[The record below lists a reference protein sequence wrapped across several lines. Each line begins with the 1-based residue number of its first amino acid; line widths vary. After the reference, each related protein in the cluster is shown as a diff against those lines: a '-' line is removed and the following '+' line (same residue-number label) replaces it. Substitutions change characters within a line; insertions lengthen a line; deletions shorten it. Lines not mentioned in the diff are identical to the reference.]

1 MKWLNIIFHFRVW
14 LTTESN
20 INFPIGLLQMS
31 LKFTNEPPQGIRAS
45 LKRTYAD
52 VTQDTLDYSNHP
64 SWPSLL
70 YSVAFL
76 HTVVQVRY
84 IFKGLKPIYYSRIR
98 AKIWSLNSKSHIIIF
113 TGTPQIR
120 IFRMER
126 SLRIQPSR
134 LHSIHPVHHEPFRW
148 PRSKTR
154 NILEHS
160 LLYAWRGNML
170 IMAHT
175 VLKET

>member
-1 MKWLNIIFHFRVW
+1 MQTVIDSEEIHANFRYSKNPTYDPIKKCDIDKWHYTSFFHFRVW

-76 HTVVQVRY
+76 HTVVQVKY
-84 IFKGLKPIYYSRIR
+84 IFKVLKFLYYSRIGVR
-98 AKIWSLNSKSHIIIF
+98 F
-113 TGTPQIR
+113 
-120 IFRMER
+120 
-126 SLRIQPSR
+126 
-134 LHSIHPVHHEPFRW
+134 
-148 PRSKTR
+148 
-154 NILEHS
+154 
-160 LLYAWRGNML
+160 GN
-170 IMAHT
+170 
-175 VLKET
+175 

>member
-1 MKWLNIIFHFRVW
+1 MGFWLCLQNCHLSLSFCEEIMQTVIDSEEIHANFRYSKNPTYNPIKWPILQKMFIIFSIIFHFRVW

-76 HTVVQVRY
+76 HTVVQVKY
-84 IFKGLKPIYYSRIR
+84 IYKGWKFIFKNCI
-98 AKIWSLNSKSHIIIF
+98 
-113 TGTPQIR
+113 
-120 IFRMER
+120 
-126 SLRIQPSR
+126 
-134 LHSIHPVHHEPFRW
+134 
-148 PRSKTR
+148 
-154 NILEHS
+154 
-160 LLYAWRGNML
+160 
-170 IMAHT
+170 
-175 VLKET
+175 

>member
-1 MKWLNIIFHFRVW
+1 MGFWLCLQNCHLSLSFCEEIMQTVIDSEEIHANFRYFKNPTYNTIKWLILQKMFIISNIIFHFRVW

-76 HTVVQVRY
+76 HTVVQVKY
-84 IFKGLKPIYYSRIR
+84 VFK
-98 AKIWSLNSKSHIIIF
+98 
-113 TGTPQIR
+113 
-120 IFRMER
+120 
-126 SLRIQPSR
+126 
-134 LHSIHPVHHEPFRW
+134 
-148 PRSKTR
+148 
-154 NILEHS
+154 
-160 LLYAWRGNML
+160 
-170 IMAHT
+170 
-175 VLKET
+175 VLKFIYVS

>member
-1 MKWLNIIFHFRVW
+1 MFINGFLAFVTKLSFVFVILRGNYANSYRLRRDSRKFQVCYTIFWAFIFFNYLIKNLESKMFSYIITTSRVW

-20 INFPIGLLQMS
+20 KEFPIGLLQMS

-76 HTVVQVRY
+76 HTVVQVR
-84 IFKGLKPIYYSRIR
+84 LLVYY
-98 AKIWSLNSKSHIIIF
+98 AII
-113 TGTPQIR
+113 
-120 IFRMER
+120 
-126 SLRIQPSR
+126 
-134 LHSIHPVHHEPFRW
+134 
-148 PRSKTR
+148 K
-154 NILEHS
+154 
-160 LLYAWRGNML
+160 
-170 IMAHT
+170 
-175 VLKET
+175 

>member
-1 MKWLNIIFHFRVW
+1 MKKVFFYIIDYIEIKSRSDQTFLFFFRNAYLWDSGCAYRTVIYHYRFAKRSCKLWLIQKKSMPTSGILRTPLIIPSNERPISHEWFIIFNIIFHFRVW

-76 HTVVQVRY
+76 HTVVQV
-84 IFKGLKPIYYSRIR
+84 K
-98 AKIWSLNSKSHIIIF
+98 
-113 TGTPQIR
+113 
-120 IFRMER
+120 
-126 SLRIQPSR
+126 
-134 LHSIHPVHHEPFRW
+134 
-148 PRSKTR
+148 
-154 NILEHS
+154 
-160 LLYAWRGNML
+160 
-170 IMAHT
+170 
-175 VLKET
+175 

>member
-1 MKWLNIIFHFRVW
+1 MFSYIITTSRVW

-20 INFPIGLLQMS
+20 KEFPIGLLQMS

-76 HTVVQVRY
+76 HTVVQV
-84 IFKGLKPIYYSRIR
+84 GLLVYVTI
-98 AKIWSLNSKSHIIIF
+98 
-113 TGTPQIR
+113 
-120 IFRMER
+120 
-126 SLRIQPSR
+126 
-134 LHSIHPVHHEPFRW
+134 
-148 PRSKTR
+148 
-154 NILEHS
+154 
-160 LLYAWRGNML
+160 
-170 IMAHT
+170 
-175 VLKET
+175 

>member
-1 MKWLNIIFHFRVW
+1 MQGWLGDIFFTIQSFEFRVW

-20 INFPIGLLQMS
+20 KCFPIGLLQMS

-76 HTVVQVRY
+76 HTVVQVSIIYCKFTY
-84 IFKGLKPIYYSRIR
+84 IVHNKVLYNVNIKVILFQTMFRFKISINFRNVV
-98 AKIWSLNSKSHIIIF
+98 SLDH
-113 TGTPQIR
+113 
-120 IFRMER
+120 
-126 SLRIQPSR
+126 
-134 LHSIHPVHHEPFRW
+134 
-148 PRSKTR
+148 
-154 NILEHS
+154 
-160 LLYAWRGNML
+160 
-170 IMAHT
+170 
-175 VLKET
+175 

>member
-1 MKWLNIIFHFRVW
+1 
-14 LTTESN
+14 
-20 INFPIGLLQMS
+20 MS

-76 HTVVQVRY
+76 HTVVQVKY
-84 IFKGLKPIYYSRIR
+84 IFKVLKFIYYSRIDKR

-113 TGTPQIR
+113 TGTPQIW
-120 IFRMER
+120 ILRMER

-154 NILEHS
+154 NILEHG
-160 LLYAWRGNML
+160 LLYAWRGKMSNM
-170 IMAHT
+170 ADT
-175 VLKET
+175 VLKETLWGTY

>member
-1 MKWLNIIFHFRVW
+1 MFSYIIATSRVW

-20 INFPIGLLQMS
+20 KEFPIGLLQMS

-76 HTVVQVRY
+76 HTVVQVRLLVYYAIIKY
-84 IFKGLKPIYYSRIR
+84 ICTIM
-98 AKIWSLNSKSHIIIF
+98 
-113 TGTPQIR
+113 T
-120 IFRMER
+120 
-126 SLRIQPSR
+126 
-134 LHSIHPVHHEPFRW
+134 
-148 PRSKTR
+148 
-154 NILEHS
+154 
-160 LLYAWRGNML
+160 L
-170 IMAHT
+170 ISF
-175 VLKET
+175 

>member
-1 MKWLNIIFHFRVW
+1 MFIDGFLAFVTKLPFVFVLLRGNHANSYRLRRDSRKFQVCYTIFWAFFNYLIYKIHQNLESKIFLYIITTSRVW

-20 INFPIGLLQMS
+20 KEFPIGLLQMS

-76 HTVVQVRY
+76 HTVVQVR
-84 IFKGLKPIYYSRIR
+84 LLVYY
-98 AKIWSLNSKSHIIIF
+98 AII
-113 TGTPQIR
+113 
-120 IFRMER
+120 
-126 SLRIQPSR
+126 
-134 LHSIHPVHHEPFRW
+134 
-148 PRSKTR
+148 K
-154 NILEHS
+154 
-160 LLYAWRGNML
+160 
-170 IMAHT
+170 
-175 VLKET
+175 